1 MLSCYLSALRC
12 RVFPGERPPSASR
25 GARWAQASW
34 ARRSGIIIIAAI
46 VAFAGI
52 TPARADFN
60 TRDGQILGRTLGYV
74 GDGMSGTAI
83 LGIVFIPGDPS
94 SRREAEAIRI
104 VIGSGLTAG
113 RVRLQASLIPVDQL
127 AVVIGVNALYVTAGL
142 TGSMNAVSGTA
153 LRLHIPT
160 VSIDMACVQSGNCVV
175 GFSSEPTV
183 KIVIDHAAAERAGMH
198 FLQAFRM
205 LVRER

>member
-1 MLSCYLSALRC
+1 M
-12 RVFPGERPPSASR
+12 
-25 GARWAQASW
+25 GAA
-34 ARRSGIIIIAAI
+34 
-46 VAFAGI
+46 
-52 TPARADFN
+52 PARAEFN

-94 SRREAEAIRI
+94 SRQEAERIRT
-104 VIGSGLTAG
+104 VIGNGLVAG

-127 AVVIGVNALYVTAGL
+127 AAVIGVNALYVTAGL
-142 TGSMNAVSGTA
+142 TESMNKVSGTA